1 MGMLEEL
8 NTLLERIPVW
18 RQLVAMPERVAALE
32 ARLAAIEAQLAGS
45 TGMLCPMCNAPHFK
59 RVATD
64 TANPLRAIGF
74 TTDVFQC
81 GSCGHREERHRDAL
95 PQ

>member
-18 RQLVAMPERVAALE
+18 RQLVALPERVATLE
-32 ARLAAIEAQLAGS
+32 ARIAALEAQLAGK
-45 TGMLCPMCNAPHFK
+45 TGALCPMCNAPDFK
-59 RVATD
+59 RVGTD
-64 TANPLRAIGF
+64 AANPMAAIGF

-81 GSCGHREERHRDAL
+81 GSCGHREQRHRDAF
-95 PQ
+95 QN

>member
-18 RQLVAMPERVAALE
+18 RQLVALPERVATLE
-32 ARLAAIEAQLAGS
+32 ARIAALEAQLAGK
-45 TGMLCPMCNAPHFK
+45 TGALCPICNAPDFK
-59 RVATD
+59 RVGTD
-64 TANPLRAIGF
+64 AANPMAAIGF

-81 GSCGHREERHRDAL
+81 GSCGHREQRHRDAF
-95 PQ
+95 QN